1 MRTWLRWT
9 GALAATLTMAST
21 AMAADHRDAP
31 GSTADP
37 TTDINDV
44 YTFTAGT
51 DLILAM
57 TVFPVADNTSR
68 FSDTVQYVFNVDT
81 GLAFGETVDSKK
93 VVCTFDDAQMASC
106 YFGVPGMPATEYV
119 TGDASVEGGI
129 ASKTGMF
136 KVFAGLRADP
146 FYFNL
151 TGFQDAV
158 ATVIGAAGGLQFD
171 AANCPNV
178 NAATSAVLVDM
189 LQSTMQGAGPAVDF
203 FATLNTLAVV
213 VSVNT
218 SLFPADH
225 TLASIWASTHQ
236 AP

>member
-1 MRTWLRWT
+1 MRTWLKWT
-9 GALAATLTMAST
+9 GAIAATLTMASS

-51 DLILAM
+51 ELIIAM
-57 TVFPVADNTSR
+57 TVFPVADDTSR
-68 FSDTVQYVFNVDT
+68 FSDAVQYVLNVDT
-81 GLAFGETVDSKK
+81 GLQFGETIDSTK
-93 VVCTFDDAQMASC
+93 VICTFDDAQVASC
-106 YFGVPGMPATEYV
+106 YLGVPGEPSVEYV

-129 ASKTGMF
+129 TSKSGMF

-158 ATVIGAAGGLQFD
+158 ATVVGAAAGLNFD
-171 AANCPNV
+171 IANCPNV
-178 NAATSAVLVDM
+178 NAATSAVLVDQ

-203 FATLNTLAVV
+203 FATLNTLAIV
-213 VSVNT
+213 VSIDT

-236 AP
+236 AL